1 MRISDWSSDVCSSDL
16 VDDFLVH
23 LGQRF
28 NHAIL
33 TARTA
38 PNDAVIAAAK
48 EAQGMF
54 FAASAARPWCAF
66 PREGPSKRHLCHAEP
81 PPPEP
86 EQPILAS
93 EPDKHSPA
101 LAQLRR
107 APCK

>member
-38 PNDAVIAAAK
+38 PPDAVTAAAQ

-81 PPPEP
+81 PS
-86 EQPILAS
+86 S
-93 EPDKHSPA
+93 EE
-101 LAQLRR
+101 RR
-107 APCK
+107 VGNECDRRCRYRGSRYL